1 MADFDTHTG
10 LSQPVP
16 FVVECPQCKQPGF
29 VDSWPHIVSSRD
41 TRARDLLL
49 GGKLFKYTCPVC
61 GQQVAMAYQCLYQH
75 IESKT
80 LLLYSPDSSREERL
94 ERQLDELLA
103 SGGAAVGYQPRLV
116 FTTFEF
122 CEKARL
128 LEEGY
133 DDRIIELMKVGIK
146 RGMLA
151 EGIIG
156 ARDILIYERTLE
168 DGSISFIV
176 TGEVPGDTIGVP
188 RGYEYM
194 KREWGE
200 AVDAVT
206 GEYRFGA
213 AWANEFLP

>member
-1 MADFDTHTG
+1 M
-10 LSQPVP
+10 
-16 FVVECPQCKQPGF
+16 
-29 VDSWPHIVSSRD
+29 DSWPHIISSRD
-41 TRARDLLL
+41 TQARELLL
-49 GGKLFKYTCPVC
+49 AGKLFKYSCPVC
-61 GQQVAMAYQCLYQH
+61 GHQVAMAYQCLYQH
-75 IESKT
+75 VESKT
-80 LLLYSPDSSREERL
+80 LLLYSPDRLMEEHL
-94 ERQLDELLA
+94 KHQIDELLE

-146 RGMLA
+146 RGMLK

-156 ARDILIYERTLE
+156 ARDILIYERTME
-168 DGSISFIV
+168 NGGISFIV
-176 TGEVPGDTIGVP
+176 SGEIPGDTVGVP
-188 RGYEYM
+188 QGYDYM

-206 GEYRFGA
+206 GEYSFGA